1 MNPKYPLSNFVF
13 RILKTDIKKVVC
25 ITHTTEKMLSIS
37 TYFKT
42 NRVLSF
48 NVGYHGRES
57 YGKLN
62 RQDTYMP
69 NGQTL
74 ANYHFNLFCV
84 GCLSVYVITNTL
96 SNIDNSP
103 GLNKARVSKA
113 WIRDLLHAS
122 FFDHWASLVAYGWLF
137 CLIWTGFLYVLTAL
151 SRNVICYDCYIHIQV
166 HMYILRMVPGF
177 EQDHSSSLLSY
188 RTPNIATGQRD
199 PRIP

>member
-1 MNPKYPLSNFVF
+1 MMLIMCSIGIHQPKPHERSQIRLLFVFIVFFHIYTCKPTKNHITYWVNPKYPLSNFVF

-42 NRVLSF
+42 NRFLSF

-84 GCLSVYVITNTL
+84 ACLSVYVTTNTL

-113 WIRDLLHAS
+113 
-122 FFDHWASLVAYGWLF
+122 
-137 CLIWTGFLYVLTAL
+137 
-151 SRNVICYDCYIHIQV
+151 
-166 HMYILRMVPGF
+166 
-177 EQDHSSSLLSY
+177 
-188 RTPNIATGQRD
+188 
-199 PRIP
+199 